1 MCGFPDYLPPDDP
14 YWEWEKEQEEY
25 DPRDDMPQ

>member
-14 YWEWEKEQEEY
+14 YWEWEKEQDVEN
-25 DPRDDMPQ
+25 DFAPGD